1 MSVVYALALKNARLQ
16 LVSDRIAGK
25 LPAASTG
32 AATAG
37 VLVIGTTALAGATG
51 VLASI
56 PLPLAPFVVAAG
68 VATLQGVPL
77 TANAVLTGTAAKA
90 ELRDH
95 AGNVIV
101 SGLTVGTAGTNITVA
116 DTAFVAGA
124 PVFVIAGTITHG

>member
-16 LVSDRIAGK
+16 LVADMIAGK

-32 AATAG
+32 AASAG
-37 VLVIGTTALAGATG
+37 ALVIGTTALAGATG

-56 PLPLAPFVVAAG
+56 PLPAAPFVIANG

-77 TANAVLTGTAAKA
+77 GSTALLTGTAALA

-101 SGLTVGTAGTNITVA
+101 SGLSVGTAGTDITVA
-116 DTAFVAGA
+116 DTAFVADA
-124 PVFVIAGTITHG
+124 AVYVIAGTITHG